1 MKKAVALKYPEGA
14 PSPFVTAAARGQAA
28 DRLVEIAK
36 EQGIAVVENANLA
49 DVLTLEEIGSYVPE
63 ETWGVLAGIF
73 AFVLKAQGKER

>member
-1 MKKAVALKYPEGA
+1 MKKAVALKYPEGV

-28 DRLVEIAK
+28 ERLVEIAK